1 MTLPLPGAPALAL
14 LSADTVVAYTLPV
27 RDGLAWASDVLA
39 LLLLLGGGLFVTA
52 LIWLIV
58 RISRVLEQIGAAVEQ
73 VSRALLPV
81 VAEAE
86 GIVADTRAT
95 VGVVRA
101 DAEVLSGSV
110 AALGEDVRHAA
121 ALAGER
127 VARLNAA
134 LETLQVE
141 FEGSVRATVRLLR
154 TVRGGAQLLRRLLGA
169 RRRRRRSAPER
180 DARGQDR

>member
-1 MTLPLPGAPALAL
+1 MILPLPGVLALAL
-14 LSADTVVAYTLPV
+14 TSADTVVAYTLPV

-39 LLLLLGGGLFVTA
+39 LLLLLGGGLLVAA
-52 LIWLIV
+52 LIWLIF
-58 RISRVLEQIGAAVEQ
+58 RISRVLERIGAAVEH

-86 GIVADTRAT
+86 GIVSDTRAT

-101 DAEVLSGSV
+101 DVEVLSGSV

-121 ALAGER
+121 TLAGER

-134 LETLQVE
+134 LETLQEE

-169 RRRRRRSAPER
+169 RRRRRRPAPER
-180 DARGQDR
+180 DARGQGR

>member
-1 MTLPLPGAPALAL
+1 MILPLPGVPALAL
-14 LSADTVVAYTLPV
+14 TSADTVVAYTLPV

-39 LLLLLGGGLFVTA
+39 LLLLLGGGLLVAA
-52 LIWLIV
+52 LIWLV
-58 RISRVLEQIGAAVEQ
+58 FQISRVLERIGAAVEQ
-73 VSRALLPV
+73 VSHALLPV
-81 VAEAE
+81 ITEAE

-101 DAEVLSGSV
+101 DVEVLSGSV
-110 AALGEDVRHAA
+110 AALGTDVRHAA

-134 LETLQVE
+134 LETLQEE

-169 RRRRRRSAPER
+169 RRRRRRTAPPRESR
-180 DARGQDR
+180 DQDR

>member
-1 MTLPLPGAPALAL
+1 MTLEEWHNTPPQGDELLACISVLAAQNERPSSPASIRAGLAL
-14 LSADTVVAYTLPV
+14 DEAKKN
-27 RDGLAWASDVLA
+27 G
-39 LLLLLGGGLFVTA
+39 
-52 LIWLIV
+52 
-58 RISRVLEQIGAAVEQ
+58 
-73 VSRALLPV
+73 ALLPV

-86 GIVADTRAT
+86 GIVSDTRAT

-101 DAEVLSGSV
+101 DVEVLSGSV

-121 ALAGER
+121 TLAGER

-134 LETLQVE
+134 LETLQEE

-169 RRRRRRSAPER
+169 RRRRRRPAPER
-180 DARGQDR
+180 DARGQGR

>member
-1 MTLPLPGAPALAL
+1 MSLPPTGVPALAL
-14 LSADTVVAYTLPV
+14 TSADTVVAFTMPV

-39 LLLLLGGGLFVTA
+39 LLLLLGGGLLLAA
-52 LIWLIV
+52 LIWLVI
-58 RISRVLEQIGAAVEQ
+58 RISRVLERLSVAIEQ
-73 VSRALLPV
+73 VTGALLPL

-101 DAEVLSGSV
+101 DVEVLSGSV

-121 ALAGER
+121 AVAGDR

-154 TVRGGAQLLRRLLGA
+154 TVRGGARVLRRLLGA
-169 RRRRRRSAPER
+169 RRRGRRTAPAR
-180 DARGQDR
+180 DSRGPDR